1 MDLIILVIIAVFL
14 IFRLF
19 SMIGQ
24 DLGGNTDAFSEM
36 SSKSKQL
43 NKKDEKN
50 KKQDEEVDLNPI
62 EKQQVESP
70 IISKIIKVYPDFNA
84 ENFVNGAT
92 QCFKN
97 TIENFAS
104 GNKQALKELL
114 TPSTYKVFAK
124 VVDDRI
130 KNNQSAT
137 DKVVGFISV
146 KIIGANVTT
155 RNIEIEVEFVT
166 DQINV
171 VYDSQNRVIN
181 GHPQDIVRITD
192 NWVFSRAKN
201 SEELQWYVKET
212 S

>member
-43 NKKDEKN
+43 NKKDENK
-50 KKQDEEVDLNPI
+50 KKQDDIIDVKPL
-62 EKQQVESP
+62 EKQQVKTSV
-70 IISKIIKVYPDFNA
+70 INKIIKAYPDFNT
-84 ENFVNGAT
+84 ENFINGAIH
-92 QCFKN
+92 CFKN
-97 TIENFAS
+97 TVENFAS

-114 TPSTYKVFAK
+114 TPSTYKVFEKA
-124 VVDDRI
+124 VDDRI
-130 KNNQSAT
+130 KNNQVAT
-137 DKVVGFISV
+137 DKVVGFVNV
-146 KIIGANVTT
+146 KIVGANITT
-155 RNIEIEVEFVT
+155 NNIEVEVEFIT

-171 VYDSQNRVIN
+171 LYDSQNRVIN

-192 NWVFSRAKN
+192 NWIFSRDKD
-201 SEELQWYVKET
+201 SKELHWYVKET